1 MVEVVRGEAKMA
13 RFANFKLAGV
23 GPIAVNIDQ
32 VIYVRPWG
40 QAGSTQTQ
48 IVFAVGLESAAHSV
62 IVEASMKDGLAAID
76 SAK

>member
-1 MVEVVRGEAKMA
+1 MAK
-13 RFANFKLAGV
+13 FGNFKLVGV

-40 QAGSTQTQ
+40 QPGSNQTQ

-62 IVEASMKDGLAAID
+62 IVEASMKDVLAAMD